1 MFQIFFTEWQAIT
14 DYRDFCA
21 HVDRDRY
28 RQLALAL
35 FERGVYM
42 SPSAA
47 LHSVVSAA
55 HTDEEVDRTL
65 AAVREVLTD
74 DKT

>member
-1 MFQIFFTEWQAIT
+1 MFQIFFTEQSAVN

-28 RQLALAL
+28 RHFALAL

-42 SPSAA
+42 TPSAA

-55 HTDEEVDRTL
+55 HTDKEVERTL
-65 AAVREVLTD
+65 TAVKEVLGD
-74 DKT
+74 VDE